1 MAKLK
6 LAIYWAS
13 SCGGC
18 DVALLDVEEKILAI
32 AEAAEILLWPVA
44 LDHKYADVEKL
55 APASI
60 DVCLFN
66 GAVRNSEN
74 QHLAQMLREKSRVMV
89 AFGSCAV
96 SGGIPALANFKDR
109 EDILRRVFVET
120 PSTDNSEQ
128 VMPRPRHQVPEGV
141 LNLPEFFGFVH
152 SLDQVVEVDYYVPG
166 CPPRPQRIWE
176 VVQAI
181 VAGQLPPPGS
191 TLGATEKSL
200 CDECTRIKSNKK
212 IKRFYRSHEI
222 IPDPHQCLLEQGLL
236 CLGPV
241 TRGGCGG
248 QCISANM
255 PCRGCYGPLPGVLD
269 QGAKYISSI
278 GAIIDARTPEEVETI
293 LAGMPDPA
301 GTFYRFGMSTALLKG
316 ANRND

>member
-6 LAIYWAS
+6 LAIYWAAA
-13 SCGGC
+13 CGGC
-18 DVALLDVEEKILAI
+18 DVAVLDVHEKILDI
-32 AEAAEILLWPVA
+32 ADAADILLWPVA
-44 LDHKYADVEKL
+44 TDHKYADVEKM
-55 APASI
+55 APGSI

-74 QHLAQMLREKSRVMV
+74 EHIAKMLREKSKVMV

-96 SGGIPALANFKDR
+96 SGGIPALANFKRR
-109 EDILRRVFVET
+109 EDILQRVYMDT
-120 PSTDNSEQ
+120 PSTVNPEQ
-128 VMPRPRHQVPEGV
+128 VLPVTDCPVPEGV
-141 LNLPEFFGFVH
+141 LHLPEFFGFVH
-152 SLDQVVEVDYYVPG
+152 SLNQVVEVDYYVPG
-166 CPPRPQRIWE
+166 CPPTAERIWE

-181 VAGQLPPPGS
+181 ATGNLPAA
-191 TLGATEKSL
+191 GATVGALDKSL
-200 CDECTRIKSNKK
+200 CDECPREKSNKK

-222 IPDPHQCLLEQGLL
+222 IPDPQQCLLEQGLL
-236 CLGPV
+236 CMGPV

-278 GAIIDARTPEEVETI
+278 GAIIDARTPEEVKKI
-293 LAGMPDPA
+293 LAGIADPA

-316 ANRND
+316 ANR